1 MKTHRGDVVPVLFP
15 DSNLRTAKRR
25 PALVL
30 QRDNLGSG
38 LSQTIVAMISSNLAR
53 RGHPS
58 RLFIRVDS
66 VEGKAAGL
74 RLDSV
79 LMTDNLAPVLETE
92 INSVLGRMAE
102 MAAVDAALKHT
113 IGLD

>member
-1 MKTHRGDVVPVLFP
+1 MKTRRGDVVLVLFP
-15 DSNLRTAKRR
+15 NSDLRKAKRR

-38 LSQTIVAMISSNLAR
+38 LGQTIVAMISSNLAR

-58 RLFIRVDS
+58 RLFIS
-66 VEGKAAGL
+66 AASHKGKAAGV

-79 LMTDNLAPVLETE
+79 VTRRDL
-92 INSVLGRMAE
+92 R
-102 MAAVDAALKHT
+102 
-113 IGLD
+113 